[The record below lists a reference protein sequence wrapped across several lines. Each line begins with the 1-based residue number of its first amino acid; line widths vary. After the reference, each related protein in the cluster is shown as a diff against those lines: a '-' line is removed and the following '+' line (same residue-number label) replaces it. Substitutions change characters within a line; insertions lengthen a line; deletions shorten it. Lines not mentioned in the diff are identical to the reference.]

1 MQESTVTVKGQTT
14 LPRKVRIAL
23 GLIPGDRVG
32 YLLLDGGEVR
42 IVRRPASMTGTM
54 PSQPERL
61 AITDTGCL
69 QPGQGASAGG
79 FMGRGCG
86 FRA

>member
-23 GLIPGDRVG
+23 GLMPGDRVG

-42 IVRRPASMTGTM
+42 IVRRPPVATPAGLDDGDDAIAAGT
-54 PSQPERL
+54 
-61 AITDTGCL
+61 
-69 QPGQGASAGG
+69 PGDH
-79 FMGRGCG
+79 
-86 FRA
+86 